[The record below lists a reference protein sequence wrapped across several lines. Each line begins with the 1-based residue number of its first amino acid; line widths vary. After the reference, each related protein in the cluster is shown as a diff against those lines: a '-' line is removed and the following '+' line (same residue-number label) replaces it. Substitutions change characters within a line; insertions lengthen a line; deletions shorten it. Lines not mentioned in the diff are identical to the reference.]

1 VSRADHDLPALG
13 RASLEPD
20 HRLARP
26 VAGSPAAAE
35 PSPPGATGRSAGP
48 WTWRRWKTPAA
59 YAVGG
64 VALFCAYLR
73 LSSTSPM
80 NSDSANILLM
90 GWDLLHGNLLLHGWY
105 MSDVSFY
112 PTELPQYALLES
124 FLGLR
129 PETAH
134 VAAAIT
140 YTLALLLAVL
150 LARGGTSGRTAIVR
164 TLIAAGI
171 MVAPQLNVGVYA
183 LDMAVGHIGTSVPLL
198 VVWLLLDRADR
209 STPRWW
215 VPVVTTLLLAWV
227 LLADSIVLIVGVAPL
242 ALVSGIRFI
251 QGVRAGD
258 GLPWTR
264 RVRAQWYQLSLACAA
279 VAAVL
284 WAWLVERLLS
294 ALGGFVVHP
303 VPFVIRP
310 WHEWLHKDV
319 PALWKVLQL
328 YGADYR
334 GLAGAAFVFA
344 VLHLMSVVL
353 VGWAVLRVVRR
364 FLGRIPLVD
373 QVLAVAILL
382 NVVLYA
388 ITDASVEGAHEI
400 AVVAPFGAA
409 LAARALTGPAY
420 RPAKRRAADS
430 TAASRVR
437 LAGYAAG
444 ALVLGGYLAGLG
456 YELSQPAP
464 PPANSTLASWLAAH
478 DLTYGLAGYW
488 QASSTTVDSQGR
500 VAIRA
505 LSVGSTKPYL
515 WMAKASWYDPGQNY
529 ANFVVIDTQTSLYAD
544 WVPRAMIERAFGA
557 PARTYRT
564 GPYIILVWDKNL
576 LSGMPL
582 PTSTGATSPG
592 L

>member
-1 VSRADHDLPALG
+1 MAA
-13 RASLEPD
+13 A
-20 HRLARP
+20 ACT
-26 VAGSPAAAE
+26 VAGA
-35 PSPPGATGRSAGP
+35 
-48 WTWRRWKTPAA
+48 
-59 YAVGG
+59 
-64 VALFCAYLR
+64 ALFCAYLR
-73 LSSTSPM
+73 LSGTSPM

-90 GWDLLHGNLLLHGWY
+90 GSDLLHGNLLLHGWY

-112 PTELPQYALLES
+112 TTELPQYALLES
-124 FLGLR
+124 FLGLH

-134 VAAAIT
+134 VAAAMT

-150 LARGGTSGRTAIVR
+150 LARGGTSGRTATVR

-171 MVAPQLNVGVYA
+171 MVAPQLGVGVYA

-198 VVWLLLDRADR
+198 AVWLLLDRADR
-209 STPRWW
+209 SVPRWW

-227 LLADSIVLIVGVAPL
+227 LIADQIVLIVAVAPV

-251 QGVRAGD
+251 QGVLASD

-279 VAAVL
+279 VAAAL
-284 WAWLVERLLS
+284 WAWLVNRLLS

-303 VPFVIRP
+303 VPFGIRP

-334 GLAGAAFVFA
+334 GLAGATAAFA
-344 VLHLMSVVL
+344 VLHLVSVVL
-353 VGWAVLRVVRR
+353 VGWAVLRVLRR
-364 FLGRIPLVD
+364 FLARIPLVD
-373 QVLAVAILL
+373 QVLAVAIVL

-388 ITDASVEGAHEI
+388 ISWASLEGAHEI

-409 LAARALTGPAY
+409 LAARALAGPAY
-420 RPAKRRAADS
+420 RPAKRKTADS
-430 TAASRVR
+430 AGASRVR

-456 YELSQPAP
+456 YELTQPAP
-464 PPANSTLASWLAAH
+464 PPANATLASWLAAH

-500 VAIRA
+500 VAVRA
-505 LSVGSTKPYL
+505 LSAGSTNPYL

-529 ANFVVIDTQTSLYAD
+529 ANFVVIDTQTSTYAD
-544 WVPRAMIERAFGA
+544 WVTRAMIERYFGA

-564 GPYIILVWDKNL
+564 GPYTILVWDKNL
-576 LSGMPL
+576 LSSMPRIPL
-582 PTSTGATSPG
+582 VASTGATSPG